1 MRKIIAIGLV
11 WVMTIVATGLWVHA
25 QSSPRVLPPAR
36 PAPVPSPNENNEIP
50 TIISGNDIGFRVESW
65 RKDGTPIGRIVVHQ
79 EGKWLDV
86 TLSGRVRPLTTK

>member
-1 MRKIIAIGLV
+1 MRKWIAIGLV
-11 WVMTIVATGLWVHA
+11 WVTTLVATGLWVHA
-25 QSSPRVLPPAR
+25 QSNPRLIPPPR
-36 PAPVPSPNENNEIP
+36 PSPSPSDSNEIP